1 MIKKVDLVFG
11 NKYLVK
17 VRPFLAAKAVDI
29 FDYVKP
35 IQEDFDRD
43 AYILHIDTNDLTADK
58 KPDEICSEIPGF
70 SCEIVIK

>member
-1 MIKKVDLVFG
+1 M
-11 NKYLVK
+11 
-17 VRPFLAAKAVDI
+17 DI